1 LPDNFKTGSSVM
13 PQKKNW
19 DVMELLRGSSNL
31 FLGYEYQTKEIF
43 KNLLS

>member
-1 LPDNFKTGSSVM
+1 M

-19 DVMELLRGSSNL
+19 DLMELLRGNSNL